1 VKDSHPDGQVAI
13 GMGVWNQV
21 LPDAN
26 IADVM
31 AVTFRNSML
40 GMLEMLLEAA
50 YPGGHMSGNALKVV
64 AEMELKWMAFGV
76 PQKGLAFDVDEFL
89 GTVWGMSMAE
99 KNYKSPAD
107 SNRVASRIPNKAVE
121 V

>member
-1 VKDSHPDGQVAI
+1 MAKSQSAWVYG
-13 GMGVWNQV
+13 

-50 YPGGHMSGNALKVV
+50 YPGGHMSGNALKVA
-64 AEMELKWMAFGV
+64 AEMESKWMAFGV
-76 PQKGLAFDVDEFL
+76 PQKGLAFIDVDEFL